1 MNRIFNILLV
11 LKEKN
16 ITVWESEGKLNFR
29 APKGVNIESELKLMK
44 QHKSEIVE
52 FLKNE
57 SDLNKINIEP
67 EKKYES
73 FPLTD
78 VQTAYLLGRKDVF
91 DYGSVACH
99 IYMEYEYEYL
109 EPEKATICWNK
120 LIQRHEML
128 RTVFSDNE
136 GTQKVLETVP
146 KFEIVYRDI
155 SEMDTMYA
163 NQYLENVRD
172 QMGQR
177 VYDASKWPIF
187 DIRIT
192 KTKNNVIMHFSME
205 FLIADWMSMQI
216 LVSEFE
222 TIYAGKEKRL
232 PELSLTFRDYVVFQF
247 KQRNSLAYIED
258 KEYWMKRI
266 QELPGAPSLP
276 RIGNKQDRVYFSR
289 WHLELAHRDW
299 DKIKV
304 YAKKI
309 SVTPTSVV
317 LAAYA
322 AVLERW
328 SENSSFC
335 LNLTLLNR
343 QPLHKEIEYLVGDF
357 TDVVIL
363 NIDWRNQKAFSEHVV
378 EIQKQLFN
386 DLDHRLFSGV
396 EVMREISREFGAE
409 RALMPYIS

>member
-99 IYMEYEYEYL
+99 IYMEYEYEDL

-192 KTKNNVIMHFSME
+192 KTIG
-205 FLIADWMSMQI
+205 
-216 LVSEFE
+216 VSESSEIIDIKGKQNSNGISQTPQVFIDCQVADDEEGLKVNWDVRQGIFPENMVADMFRAFE
-222 TIYAGKEKRL
+222 EILYK
-232 PELSLTFRDYVVFQF
+232 LS
-247 KQRNSLAYIED
+247 
-258 KEYWMKRI
+258 
-266 QELPGAPSLP
+266 
-276 RIGNKQDRVYFSR
+276 FSFDN
-289 WHLELAHRDW
+289 WE
-299 DKIKV
+299 
-304 YAKKI
+304 
-309 SVTPTSVV
+309 
-317 LAAYA
+317 
-322 AVLERW
+322 E
-328 SENSSFC
+328 
-335 LNLTLLNR
+335 
-343 QPLHKEIEYLVGDF
+343 KEIVALPKFE
-357 TDVVIL
+357 
-363 NIDWRNQKAFSEHVV
+363 ID
-378 EIQKQLFN
+378 LFKKVN
-386 DLDHRLFSGV
+386 DTKECYDIEPLG
-396 EVMREISREFGAE
+396 
-409 RALMPYIS
+409 